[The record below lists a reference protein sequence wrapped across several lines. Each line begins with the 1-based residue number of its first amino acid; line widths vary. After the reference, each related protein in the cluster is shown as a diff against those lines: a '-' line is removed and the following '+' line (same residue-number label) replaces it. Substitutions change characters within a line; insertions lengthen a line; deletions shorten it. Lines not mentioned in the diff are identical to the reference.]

1 MPTIREFMAM
11 NPFMTFLVTRKTS
24 PMGKVEPRGTEPL
37 RDGSLPSW
45 ATIPSSNARPE
56 LGSTYAFLG
65 IRTLPTTEHVL
76 FLDPATT
83 HRPQDRWQLVRA
95 GTQGGCLSR

>member
-11 NPFMTFLVTRKTS
+11 SPFITFLVTRKTS
-24 PMGKVEPRGTEPL
+24 PMGKTEPRGTEPL
-37 RDGSLPSW
+37 RDGSLPSAW
-45 ATIPSSNARPE
+45 ATIPPSHARAE

-76 FLDPATT
+76 FLDAATT
-83 HRPQDRWQLVRA
+83 HRAQDR
-95 GTQGGCLSR
+95 